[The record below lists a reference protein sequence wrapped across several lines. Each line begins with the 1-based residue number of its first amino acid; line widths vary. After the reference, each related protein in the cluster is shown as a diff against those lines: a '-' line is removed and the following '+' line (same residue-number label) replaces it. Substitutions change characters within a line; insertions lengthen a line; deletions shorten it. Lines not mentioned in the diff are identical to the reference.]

1 MTDTTPDIEPIT
13 GPTGIKISD
22 PIESAQFTLLTP
34 VPVHP
39 AHADTDA
46 FALPVDTAATVAA
59 TELETPHLVDVW
71 VRDADVNLVAQC
83 TSGESVSLPPDEY
96 YVELSSAKMKLYLR
110 VEGGVDV
117 EPRDGRVRLTF
128 PGAASVTVGA
138 RSFHERPAATIQ
150 TTTDPADVATAL
162 SHLGSALKTTSCER
176 SFPTLRGH
184 PPLIELGPALDVP
197 DAIEAPDTGVTIEV
211 PPDLGHLFAVASL
224 AYYLG
229 ASVEIGEEPML
240 HADGA
245 SFPLDADGDFEAT
258 VTRVLRQAFLLDC
271 VTRTEGYYDVD
282 LHERGLVEEAVD
294 LDFASLYDRPLAAQ
308 LREYLAVPYET
319 IARAVPAWKLTADVV
334 PDAEHVSALPFL
346 ANELAAIRCPAASTL
361 HSRSLDDSTPE
372 VRSFFRGQPG
382 VDVARQGGASARPAF
397 VRGPAT
403 RSSGPARSD
412 DGSDTGELVFEP
424 PPADSIEQTY
434 IGPGVPLGASKV
446 TVEQLYRR
454 LAVEPTGD
462 ERIRVLVVCNDPA
475 MREENAVGDV
485 YGMREWIEFDITTR
499 EGVTTDELAA
509 LLRENYDFLHYI
521 GHVDADGIRC
531 ADGHLDARSLTEVD
545 VGAFLLN
552 ACQSYDQGQGL
563 VEAGALGGVVT
574 LTEVLNRTATEIG
587 RTVSHFLN
595 QGFSL
600 LSMLDLLE
608 ECHRLAQRY
617 MVVGDGNASIVQSES
632 GTSISA
638 TVEVNGPNH
647 FRVGLYGHPS
657 KHYHLGSLASM
668 YATSENVQ
676 YLNSGLFDH
685 FTMTADE
692 LDEFLE
698 METQP
703 VLVDDTLHWSNEISS
718 STIL

>member
-1 MTDTTPDIEPIT
+1 MRDTTPDVEPIT
-13 GPTGIKISD
+13 GPTGIRISD

-39 AHADTDA
+39 TRADTDA
-46 FALPVDTAATVAA
+46 FALPVDTAATVTV

-83 TSGESVSLPPDEY
+83 TSGESVSLPPGEY
-96 YVELSSAKMKLYLR
+96 YVELSSAKMKLYLG

-128 PGAASVTVGA
+128 PDAASVTVGA
-138 RSFHERPAATIQ
+138 RSFHEQPAATIQ

-162 SHLGSALKTTSCER
+162 SHLGSALKTLSCER

-184 PPLIELGPALDVP
+184 PPLIELGPELDVP
-197 DAIEAPDTGVTIEV
+197 EAIEAPDTGVTIEV
-211 PPDLGHLFAVASL
+211 PPDLGHLFPVASL

-229 ASVEIGEEPML
+229 ATVEIGEKPVL
-240 HADGA
+240 RADGA

-258 VTRVLRQAFLLDC
+258 VTRTLRQVFLLDC

-282 LHERGLVEEAVD
+282 LHERGLVEDAVD
-294 LDFASLYDRPLAAQ
+294 LDFAALYDEPLAAQ
-308 LREYLAVPYET
+308 LREYLAVPYE
-319 IARAVPAWKLTADVV
+319 AVAGAVPAWKLTADVV

-346 ANELAAIRCPAASTL
+346 ANELAAIRCPAAATL
-361 HSRSLDDSTPE
+361 QSRSLDDSTPE
-372 VRSFFRGQPG
+372 VRSFFRGPPG
-382 VDVARQGGASARPAF
+382 VDAARLGGATARSSL
-397 VRGPAT
+397 VHGSAT
-403 RSSGPARSD
+403 RSSGPERND
-412 DGSDTGELVFEP
+412 DESTTDELVFEP

-434 IGPGVPLGASKV
+434 IGPGVPLGASKI
-446 TVEQLYRR
+446 TVDQLYRR
-454 LAVEPTGD
+454 LAVEPTAD

-499 EGVTTDELAA
+499 EGVTTDELTD
-509 LLRENYDFLHYI
+509 LLREHYDFLHYI
-521 GHVDADGIRC
+521 GHVDDDGIRC
-531 ADGHLDARSLTEVD
+531 ADGHLDARSLTEVN

-563 VEAGALGGVVT
+563 VDAGALGGVVT

-587 RTVSHFLN
+587 RTVSHLLN

-608 ECHRLAQRY
+608 ESHRLAQRY
-617 MVVGDGNASIVQSES
+617 MVVGDGNVSIVQSES
-632 GTSISA
+632 GTPMSASIERSGDGRFEMELFGYA
-638 TVEVNGPNH
+638 SRNYQLGTLVTPYVND
-647 FRVGLYGHPS
+647 
-657 KHYHLGSLASM
+657 
-668 YATSENVQ
+668 ENVR
-676 YLNSGLFDH
+676 YVNPGVLDTFSVGRED
-685 FTMTADE
+685 
-692 LDEFLE
+692 LDEILGMQEF
-698 METQP
+698 P
-703 VLVDDTLHWSNEISS
+703 VTIDGDLYWSNEISAS
-718 STIL
+718 QLD